1 MAVDLAHYAQSR
13 ISPFDE
19 QALRLLLAKAS
30 PDGARITAMEI
41 GSWFGAGSTQILAAH
56 AEKIICVDHWEGSG
70 VAEHDDIISQIDPYS
85 IFQRNIAAFREKIVT
100 LQCDSREIADE
111 IEDDSVDFVFIDGD
125 HHYAQTKQD
134 IEVCL
139 PKIRKGGVLCGHS
152 CEGRVNA
159 VNEGFLRDYLE
170 NDHIDSIFP
179 KFKECHPGVIL
190 AVDET
195 LDEFELFADDKFR
208 MELKND
214 DGAQFG
220 YSSIWFTFKN

>member
-30 PDGARITAMEI
+30 PDGGLITVMEI

-56 AEKIICVDHWEGSG
+56 AEKVICVDHWKGSG
-70 VAEHDDIISQIDPYS
+70 VVEHDDIIRQIDPYS
-85 IFQRNIAAFREKIVT
+85 IFQRNIAAFREKVVA
-100 LQCDSREIADE
+100 LRCDSSQIAEE
-111 IEDDSVDFVFIDGD
+111 IEDNSIDFAFIDGD
-125 HHYAQTKQD
+125 HRYAQTKQD

-159 VNEGFLRDYLE
+159 VNEGFLRDYRE
-170 NDHIDSIFP
+170 DGDIDSIFP
-179 KFKECHPGVIL
+179 KFKHCHPGVIV

-195 LDEFELFADDKFR
+195 LSEFELFSDDKFR
-208 MELKND
+208 MESKSD
-214 DGAQFG
+214 DGVQFG
-220 YSSIWFTFKN
+220 YSSIWFTFKK